1 MFDLVREIFQTLR
14 NNKLRT
20 SLTGFAVAWG
30 IFMLI
35 VLLSMSKGVFNSF
48 DHDSQE
54 RGANSIT
61 LWGGYTSKPY
71 MGYKENRRIQLR
83 ESDLGELASD
93 LSDNIGAATAKVS
106 IDTAVISTPC
116 DYITGGISGVYPGER
131 RSAGLKM
138 VAGRF
143 INDND
148 LRQRR
153 KVMVLSRDNAR
164 ILFDDPDAAIGSTV
178 KCLDLAFKVVGL
190 YENEGRTTSYAP
202 FSTVEFLN
210 GHSGYVGEIRLD
222 VRDLDGIEAG
232 ERLEDE
238 VRSTLARIHLFDPD
252 DQSAVWVWN
261 QFVDHLTMGGALNI
275 LNVAIWVIG
284 LFTMLSGIVGVS
296 NIMFV
301 SVKERTHEIGIRR
314 AIGAKPHNV
323 LVQIILES
331 VMITALFGY
340 IGIFMGI
347 GVSEGLARI
356 FEDSGVLRN
365 PTVDI
370 RIAVYVTCVL
380 VVAGAMAGLFPALKA
395 LKVKPVEALR
405 DE

>member
-1 MFDLVREIFQTLR
+1 M
-14 NNKLRT
+14 
-20 SLTGFAVAWG
+20 
-30 IFMLI
+30 
-35 VLLSMSKGVFNSF
+35 
-48 DHDSQE
+48 
-54 RGANSIT
+54 
-61 LWGGYTSKPY
+61 
-71 MGYKENRRIQLR
+71 
-83 ESDLGELASD
+83 
-93 LSDNIGAATAKVS
+93 
-106 IDTAVISTPC
+106 
-116 DYITGGISGVYPGER
+116 
-131 RSAGLKM
+131 
-138 VAGRF
+138 
-143 INDND
+143 
-148 LRQRR
+148 
-153 KVMVLSRDNAR
+153 
-164 ILFDDPDAAIGSTV
+164 
-178 KCLDLAFKVVGL
+178 
-190 YENEGRTTSYAP
+190 
-202 FSTVEFLN
+202 EFLN

-380 VVAGAMAGLFPALKA
+380 VVSGAMAGLVSGLEGA
-395 LKVKPVEALR
+395 ES
-405 DE
+405 

>member
-1 MFDLVREIFQTLR
+1 MR

-35 VLLSMSKGVFNSF
+35 VLLCMSRGVFNSF
-48 DHDSQE
+48 DHNSQE
-54 RGANSIT
+54 RGSNSIT

-71 MGYKENRRIQLR
+71 MGYKENRRIKLR
-83 ESDLGELASD
+83 ESDIDELVDD
-93 LSDNIGAATAKVS
+93 LSDNIEAASARVS
-106 IDTAVISTPC
+106 IDTAVISTPR
-116 DYITGGISGVYPGER
+116 DYISGGIAGVYPGVR
-131 RSAGLKM
+131 KSSGLRI

-148 LRQRR
+148 LAQRR
-153 KVMVLSRDNAR
+153 KVMVLSRDNAA
-164 ILFDDPDAAIGSTV
+164 ILFDDPDKAVGSIV
-178 KCLDLAFKVVGL
+178 KCLDLAFTVVGL
-190 YENEGRTTSYAP
+190 YDNEGRTTSYAP

-210 GHSGYVGEIRLD
+210 GHTGYVGEIRLD
-222 VRDLDGIEAG
+222 VRDLRGLEDGQ
-232 ERLEDE
+232 RLEDD
-238 VRSTLARIHLFDPD
+238 VRSTLARIHIFDSS

-275 LNVAIWVIG
+275 LNIAIWVIG

-301 SVKERTHEIGIRR
+301 SVRERTHEIGIRR
-314 AIGAKPHNV
+314 AIGAKPRNI

-331 VMITALFGY
+331 VVITSLFGY

-347 GVSEGLARI
+347 GVSEILARL
-356 FEDSGVLRN
+356 FENSDFLRN

-370 RIAVYVTCVL
+370 SIAVYVTCVL
-380 VVAGAMAGLFPALKA
+380 IAAGALAGLFPAMKA